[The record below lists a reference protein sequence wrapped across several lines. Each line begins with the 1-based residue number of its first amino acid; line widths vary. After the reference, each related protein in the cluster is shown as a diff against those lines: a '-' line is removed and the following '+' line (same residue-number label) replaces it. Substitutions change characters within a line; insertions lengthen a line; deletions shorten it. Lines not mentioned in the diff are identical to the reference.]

1 MRPPQPELEPAPS
14 YELVLQPDPRDQSL
28 DRPVLAPGC
37 CSRTLV
43 IDAWNGQ
50 CSRSCNVGRDRG
62 TRADPDVAVSSVPR
76 FG

>member
-50 CSRSCNVGRDRG
+50 CSRQ
-62 TRADPDVAVSSVPR
+62 
-76 FG
+76 